1 MSDYVFK
8 AVGTIVSKNP
18 DKNGY
23 KTQCYGHLRAN
34 NQLCYFTFN
43 HNDSPNIDMDT
54 IVSGNT
60 FNVEVRKITKAQYAN
75 GQYHAKLIDLVN
87 QNQSITTN
95 EKANYISSVITNI
108 LDNAFTN
115 KDINPAEF
123 EDQVFQMLRL
133 LGIENLYAYPKGNQG
148 GKGDGFFAIKNL
160 AVIYDCTLSRNFIDN
175 KDFNKTGQIES
186 YISLLR
192 DQYISLPNLGE
203 KYRDY
208 DISTIKNRQVWIITR
223 TKIDLKHYA
232 RTREYEKI
240 NIDTKNVTIQQ
251 IIEILYHRINSK
263 DYDSN
268 KLESALSTM

>member
-1 MSDYVFK
+1 MDENTYQ

-18 DKNGY
+18 DKKGNADR
-23 KTQCYGHLRAN
+23 CYGHLRADTK
-34 NQLCYFTFN
+34 LCYFGFDGTRT
-43 HNDSPNIDMDT
+43 SNINIDT

-60 FNVEVRKITKAQYAN
+60 FKVEVHKTVNNEYKAT
-75 GQYHAKLIDLVN
+75 LIELIN

-95 EKANYISSVITNI
+95 EKANYIGSVITNI
-108 LDNAFTN
+108 LENAFTN
-115 KDINPAEF
+115 KTINPEEF

-192 DQYISLPNLGE
+192 DQYISLPNVGE

-223 TKIDLKHYA
+223 NEIDLKHYA

-240 NIDTKNVTIQQ
+240 SIDTKNVTIQQ
-251 IIEILYHRINSK
+251 IIEILYHRINNK
-263 DYDSN
+263 NYDSN
-268 KLESALSTM
+268 KLEQALSNL